1 MKRVAS
7 ATLFFAIGKS
17 MRTLHRS
24 SENSVFI
31 MAAITLSLAL
41 LFGGGQGHL
50 GDSLTQL
57 TALLLLAALIR
68 HSPDLRRWPI
78 VSLWVLLPFLPLLL
92 FLLPWPESFSVAGEG
107 RQELMQSLQP
117 VLGNLPIQGSLD
129 PGGTERAAYWLLPA
143 SALYLATLQMSH
155 RQRLKLAALLLG
167 CIFAGAILG
176 LLQKFNGPDSA
187 LYFYSNT
194 NRGMAVGM
202 FANNNHYAIA
212 MAAALP
218 LLWVAL
224 LQRINSQQANPGRLL
239 WITLLFGAALVL
251 MLGFILSGSR
261 AGLLLGMLGCVLM
274 LPAVVAGS
282 QRQGVKRWL
291 FAAMATGVLLSVQL
305 GLYFIALQFAA
316 DPLLDARWQI
326 GTATRE
332 AALAFAPAGA
342 GPGTFV
348 HAFQAIDGLMFGP
361 LTVNHAHN
369 DYLELWLESRWV
381 GATIASIMLFAFI
394 WQGVRV
400 WFRSSAYSVD
410 AVLLARAAWI
420 GLLLLLLHSL
430 VDYPLRTTALSALAG
445 LLAAFLLLPESERI
459 VEPDAD

>member
-1 MKRVAS
+1 
-7 ATLFFAIGKS
+7 

-24 SENSVFI
+24 SENAVFI

-68 HSPDLRRWPI
+68 HSPDLRRWPKA
-78 VSLWVLLPFLPLLL
+78 SLWVMLPFLPLLL
-92 FLLPWPESFSVAGEG
+92 FLLPWPESFRVAGEG

-117 VLGNLPIQGSLD
+117 LLGKLPIQGSLD

-143 SALYLATLQMSH
+143 SALYLATLQMTH
-155 RQRLKLAALLLG
+155 RQHLKLATVVMVWVF
-167 CIFAGAILG
+167 IGAILG
-176 LLQKFNGPDSA
+176 LLQKFNGADSA
-187 LYFYSNT
+187 LYFYSYT
-194 NRGMAVGM
+194 NWDMAVGL

-212 MAAALP
+212 LAAALP
-218 LLWVAL
+218 LLWAAL
-224 LQRINSQQANPGRLL
+224 VRRINSRDDGQRHPL
-239 WITLLFGAALVL
+239 WILLLFGAAVVF

-261 AGLLLGMLGCVLM
+261 AGLLLGMFGCVLM

-381 GATIASIMLFAFI
+381 GAVVTTVMLCVFI

-445 LLAAFLLLPESERI
+445 LLAAFLLLPETERI
-459 VEPDAD
+459 AEPDAD

>member
-1 MKRVAS
+1 LRNAG
-7 ATLFFAIGKS
+7 IG
-17 MRTLHRS
+17 R
-24 SENSVFI
+24 
-31 MAAITLSLAL
+31 
-41 LFGGGQGHL
+41 Q
-50 GDSLTQL
+50 Q
-57 TALLLLAALIR
+57 LLL
-68 HSPDLRRWPI
+68 SVQPI
-78 VSLWVLLPFLPLLL
+78 LQALPLQ
-92 FLLPWPESFSVAGEG
+92 A
-107 RQELMQSLQP
+107 
-117 VLGNLPIQGSLD
+117 SLD
-129 PGGTERAAYWLLPA
+129 PIHTERAVFWLMPA
-143 SALYLATLQMSH
+143 AALYLAGLQMTH
-155 RQRLKLAALLLG
+155 RQHTKLAAIVL
-167 CIFAGAILG
+167 IWVFIGAILG
-176 LLQKFNGPDSA
+176 LLQKFNGADSV
-187 LYFYSNT
+187 LYFYSYT
-194 NRGMAVGM
+194 NWDMAVGL

-212 MAAALP
+212 LAAALP
-218 LLWVAL
+218 LLWAAL
-224 LQRINSQQANPGRLL
+224 VRRINSRNDGQRHSL
-239 WITLLFGAALVL
+239 WIFLLFGAALVF

-332 AALAFAPAGA
+332 AALAFAPVGA

-381 GATIASIMLFAFI
+381 GAAIASIMLFAFI

-410 AVLLARAAWI
+410 AVMLARAAWI

-445 LLAAFLLLPESERI
+445 LLAAFLMLPETERI
-459 VEPDAD
+459 AEPDAD

>member
-1 MKRVAS
+1 VLAQ
-7 ATLFFAIGKS
+7 
-17 MRTLHRS
+17 
-24 SENSVFI
+24 
-31 MAAITLSLAL
+31 LS
-41 LFGGGQGHL
+41 
-50 GDSLTQL
+50 
-57 TALLLLAALIR
+57 ALLLLVMLLWR
-68 HSPDLRRWPI
+68 QPNLRDWPRP
-78 VSLWVLLPFLPLLL
+78 SLWVLLPFLPLIVY
-92 FLLPWPESFSVAGEG
+92 LLPWPEAMRTAGIG
-107 RQELMQSLQP
+107 RQQLLLSVQPILQA
-117 VLGNLPIQGSLD
+117 LPLQGSLD
-129 PGGTERAAYWLLPA
+129 PIHTERAVFWLMPA
-143 SALYLATLQMSH
+143 AALYLAGLQMTH
-155 RQRLKLAALLLG
+155 RQHQKLATVVLVWV
-167 CIFAGAILG
+167 FVGAILG
-176 LLQKFNGPDSA
+176 LLQKFNGADSA
-187 LYFYSNT
+187 LYFYSKT
-194 NRGMAVGM
+194 NRGMAVGL

-224 LQRINSQQANPGRLL
+224 LQRINSRQANPGRLL
-239 WITLLFGAALVL
+239 WITVLFGAALVF

-261 AGLLLGMLGCVLM
+261 AGLLLGMLGCILM

-291 FAAMATGVLLSVQL
+291 FAAMATGVLLSIQL
-305 GLYFIALQFAA
+305 GLYFIAVQFSL
-316 DPLLDARWQI
+316 DPLQDGRWKI
-326 GTATRE
+326 GAATRE

-381 GATIASIMLFAFI
+381 GAAIASIMLFAFI

-445 LLAAFLLLPESERI
+445 LLAAFLLLPDSERI